1 MGGLV
6 KGSERKR
13 SFLSGCPSSSQ
24 SRGTQQGMERGRG
37 GKKTEKGVGKKGKRK
52 KKPLRRRRAVLVTSE
67 CPWHLCGVGSER
79 CRGMGQEEQVQGQG
93 GG

>member
-24 SRGTQQGMERGRG
+24 SRGTQQGMREAEGE
-37 GKKTEKGVGKKGKRK
+37 KKIEKGVGKKEKRK
-52 KKPLRRRRAVLVTSE
+52 KKHLRRSVVLVTSE
-67 CPWHLCGVGSER
+67 CPWQLCGVGSEW
-79 CRGMGQEEQVQGQG
+79 CPGMGQEEQVHGQG
-93 GG
+93 GR